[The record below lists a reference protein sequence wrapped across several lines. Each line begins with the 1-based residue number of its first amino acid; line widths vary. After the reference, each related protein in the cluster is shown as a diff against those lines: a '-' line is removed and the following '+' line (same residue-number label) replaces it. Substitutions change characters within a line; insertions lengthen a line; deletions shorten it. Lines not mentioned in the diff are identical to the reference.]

1 MYFFVKN
8 TDAPVSSSPNSTIHN
23 LNDELTV
30 PDPKLGLVATY
41 ARDGHGYR
49 KEDDLD
55 SDDVDALLRDEE
67 TGFDL
72 QAELVS
78 DDTNATTKTTTNN
91 DHLDCEA
98 PPSLWSSLAQLAR
111 MASGTTQTQ
120 TPSIALEIGYP
131 NVEDKK
137 GYKLNLGLVKVAL
150 YAKSGGGVGKPRSG
164 KAARGLSRSNSIS
177 SSIRSSRDTSPVAG
191 SNRWVVRMPHAVDAT
206 RVRVYPDGQVTGN
219 YEYALKAFGL
229 KIGVG
234 LYRPVNAYRYRI
246 DRYGVRRTESS

>member
-8 TDAPVSSSPNSTIHN
+8 TETPASTANSTILN

-49 KEDDLD
+49 KEDDTD
-55 SDDVDALLRDEE
+55 SEDVDALPKDEE
-67 TGFDL
+67 TGYDM

-78 DDTNATTKTTTNN
+78 HQTSTIGNKT
-91 DHLDCEA
+91 EAA

-111 MASGTTQTQ
+111 MASGSTETQ

-150 YAKSGGGVGKPRSG
+150 YTKSASGVGKPRSG
-164 KAARGLSRSNSIS
+164 KAARGLTSR
-177 SSIRSSRDTSPVAG
+177 SRDTSPVPG
-191 SNRWVVRMPHAVDAT
+191 SNRWVVRMPQAVDAT
-206 RVRVYPDGQVTGN
+206 RLRVYPNGQVTGN

>member
-8 TDAPVSSSPNSTIHN
+8 TDSPASTSANSTIHN

-49 KEDDLD
+49 KEDDTD
-55 SDDVDALLRDEE
+55 SDDVDSLLRDEE
-67 TGFDL
+67 TGYDL

-78 DDTNATTKTTTNN
+78 DTNTSSKVTTTQ
-91 DHLDCEA
+91 LDDSEA

-150 YAKSGGGVGKPRSG
+150 YAKSAAAGGGVGKPRSG
-164 KAARGLSRSNSIS
+164 KAARGLSVS
-177 SSIRSSRDTSPVAG
+177 SSRSSRDPSPVPG

-206 RVRVYPDGQVTGN
+206 RLRVYPDGQVTGN

-234 LYRPVNAYRYRI
+234 MYRPVNAYRYRI